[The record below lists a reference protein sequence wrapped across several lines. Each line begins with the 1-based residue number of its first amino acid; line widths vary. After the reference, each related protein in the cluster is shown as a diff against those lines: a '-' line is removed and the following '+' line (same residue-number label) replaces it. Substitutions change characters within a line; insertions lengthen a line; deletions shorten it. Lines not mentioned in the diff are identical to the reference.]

1 MNAKPGEKAWAI
13 LGVLGDQAQKNRLPS
28 PMVLQLRSQ
37 DCEVVYR
44 NLTLRSKN
52 RVIFES
58 VSGKLGRRQMV
69 ALIGTSG
76 AGKTSLL
83 NSIAGRLPDGL
94 SLNGEILVNG
104 RRRDIDSW
112 PYVSGYVEQEFFA
125 YETQTVTE
133 TFLFY
138 IKMRTGS
145 SDHDVVNEL
154 LDVLNLTM
162 VRDTMLGSLSGGE
175 RKRVSIGVEL
185 IGNPSLLFLDEPT
198 SGLDSFNAL
207 NILETLSRLVSFG
220 KSILITIHQP
230 SAKMLRYFDAM
241 ILMAQ
246 GSTIFSGRFED
257 CIAFFE
263 EEGFRCP
270 EFTNPSDFFLD
281 TISLNTT
288 TEQLKNESRRNI
300 NKLREAFAAR
310 NVEYS
315 VDVHDE
321 LQVRKGTI
329 NRYAFLPLY
338 YRNTVGYL
346 RNTNYIKIQ
355 ILQKIAFILI
365 VGLTYLQLGFAQ
377 KDIVSRVGVIYFVL
391 INSMFGIAGPIFNVF
406 PMEKRIINRER
417 KSGCYDGFSAFY
429 AKVLSEIPHTI
440 ILNIAYIA
448 AIYWMVNLN
457 RNVGRFFIYLLIQ
470 MAVLVAAVCIAFM
483 ISTISPSQH
492 IAQVLGSMILI
503 IFIIYG
509 GLFVNT
515 DQIRPWLRWITWL
528 SPVSYG
534 FKASMQIIL
543 ANQTFTGGGPGA
555 MRRGEDVIDF
565 YGAYGIDVTSC
576 VFVILGYSLLYSL
589 IGASVLHYTT
599 RIRTKLETNSKNK
612 GNLEHIASV

>member
-1 MNAKPGEKAWAI
+1 
-13 LGVLGDQAQKNRLPS
+13 
-28 PMVLQLRSQ
+28 MVLQLRSQ

-44 NLTLRSKN
+44 NLTLRSKS
-52 RVIFES
+52 RVIFEN

-104 RRRDIDSW
+104 RRRDVDSW

-145 SDHDVVNEL
+145 SDRDVVNEL

-198 SGLDSFNAL
+198 SGLDSFNAI

-263 EEGFRCP
+263 EEGYRCP

-288 TEQLKNESRRNI
+288 SEQLKKESRRNI

-310 NVEYS
+310 NTEYT

-321 LQVRKGTI
+321 LQVRRGTI

-338 YRNTVGYL
+338 YRNTVSYL

-355 ILQKIAFILI
+355 VLQKIAFILI

-440 ILNIAYIA
+440 VLNIAYIV

-457 RNVGRFFIYLLIQ
+457 KNVGRFVIYLLIQ
-470 MAVLVAAVCIAFM
+470 MAVLVSAVCIAFM

-509 GLFVNT
+509 GLFINT

-543 ANQTFTGGGPGA
+543 ANQTFTGGGAGA
-555 MRRGEDVIDF
+555 MQTGEDVIDF

-599 RIRTKLETNSKNK
+599 RIRTKLETNPKNK

>member
-1 MNAKPGEKAWAI
+1 
-13 LGVLGDQAQKNRLPS
+13 
-28 PMVLQLRSQ
+28 MVLQLRSQ

-44 NLTLRSKN
+44 NLTLRSKT
-52 RVIFES
+52 RVIFEN

-83 NSIAGRLPDGL
+83 NSIAGRLDDDL

-104 RRRDIDSW
+104 RRRDINTW
-112 PYVSGYVEQEFFA
+112 PYISGYVEQEFFA

-145 SDHDVVNEL
+145 NDSEVVNEL

-207 NILETLSRLVSFG
+207 NILETLSKLVSFG

-230 SAKMLRYFDAM
+230 SAKMLHYFDAM

-246 GSTIFSGRFED
+246 GFTIFSGKFED
-257 CIAFFE
+257 CMAFFE
-263 EEGFRCP
+263 NEGYVCP
-270 EFTNPSDFFLD
+270 ELTNPSDFFLD

-288 TEQLKNESRRNI
+288 TDKLKNESRRNI
-300 NKLREAFAAR
+300 NKLREAFAAK
-310 NVEYS
+310 NIEYS
-315 VDVHDE
+315 VNLHDD
-321 LQVRKGTI
+321 LQVRKSTI
-329 NRYAFLPLY
+329 NQYAFMSLY
-338 YRNTVGYL
+338 YRNTASYL
-346 RNTNYIKIQ
+346 RNTSYIKIQ
-355 ILQKIAFILI
+355 ILQKIAFTLI
-365 VGLTYLQLGFAQ
+365 VGLTYLQLGFTQ

-429 AKVLSEIPHTI
+429 AKLLSEIPQTI
-440 ILNIAYIA
+440 VLNIVYIS
-448 AIYWMVNLN
+448 AIYWIVNLN
-457 RNVGRFFIYLLIQ
+457 KNVGRFFIYLLVQ
-470 MAVLVAAVCIAFM
+470 MVVLIASLCIAFM

-492 IAQVLGSMILI
+492 IAQVLGPMVLI
-503 IFIIYG
+503 IFMIYG

-534 FKASMQIIL
+534 FKASMQVIL
-543 ANQTFTGGGPGA
+543 ANQMFTGSGAGGGAGA
-555 MRRGEDVIDF
+555 MQSGEDVIGF
-565 YGAYGIDVTSC
+565 YGAYGIGVTSC

-599 RIRTKLETNSKNK
+599 RIKTKLETNPDGKKNK
-612 GNLEHIASV
+612 STL

>member
-1 MNAKPGEKAWAI
+1 
-13 LGVLGDQAQKNRLPS
+13 
-28 PMVLQLRSQ
+28 MVLQLGSQ
-37 DCEVVYR
+37 DCEVVYH
-44 NLTLRSKN
+44 NLALRSKS
-52 RVIFES
+52 RVIFEN

-94 SLNGEILVNG
+94 FLSGEILVNG
-104 RRRDIDSW
+104 RRRDLGTW
-112 PYVSGYVEQEFFA
+112 PYISGYVEQEFFA

-138 IKMRTGS
+138 IKMRTGGNARE
-145 SDHDVVNEL
+145 VVNEL

-162 VRDTMLGSLSGGE
+162 VCDTMLGSLSGGE

-198 SGLDSFNAL
+198 SGLDSFNAI

-230 SAKMLRYFDAM
+230 SAKMLRYFDSM
-241 ILMAQ
+241 ILMGQ
-246 GSTIFSGRFED
+246 GSTIFSGKFED

-263 EEGFRCP
+263 SEGYKCP

-310 NVEYS
+310 NLEYS
-315 VDVHDE
+315 VDVRDD
-321 LQVRKGTI
+321 LQARKGVI

-338 YRNTVGYL
+338 YRNIVSYL
-346 RNTNYIKIQ
+346 RNTGYIKIQ
-355 ILQKIAFILI
+355 ILQKIAFTLI
-365 VGLTYLQLGFAQ
+365 VGLTYLQLGFTQ

-440 ILNIAYIA
+440 VLNIAYIVS
-448 AIYWMVNLN
+448 IYWMVNLN
-457 RNVGRFFIYLLIQ
+457 KNVGRFFIYLLIQ
-470 MAVLVAAVCIAFM
+470 MVMLVSSVCFAFM

-503 IFIIYG
+503 IFMIYG
-509 GLFVNT
+509 GLFINT
-515 DQIRPWLRWITWL
+515 DKIRPWLRWITWL
-528 SPVSYG
+528 SPVNYG

-543 ANQTFTGGGPGA
+543 TNQIFTGSGAGGGAGA
-555 MRRGEDVIDF
+555 MQSGEDVINF

-576 VFVILGYSLLYSL
+576 AFVILGYSLLYSL

-599 RIRTKLETNSKNK
+599 RIRTKLETNPKNK
-612 GNLEHIASV
+612 GN